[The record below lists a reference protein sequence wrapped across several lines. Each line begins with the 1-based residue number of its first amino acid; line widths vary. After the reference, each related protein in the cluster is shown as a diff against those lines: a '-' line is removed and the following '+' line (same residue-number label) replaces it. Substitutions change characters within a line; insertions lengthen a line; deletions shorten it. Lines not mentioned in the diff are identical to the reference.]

1 MDIEDEIDQYIEW
14 LYEDSTESKIKAA
27 KNILYLTI
35 SSPNLQYFAQHD
47 SLMAVVARTLR
58 D

>member
-35 SSPNLQYFAQHD
+35 SSPNLQYFA
-47 SLMAVVARTLR
+47 
-58 D
+58 